1 VDAAEAIALVSD
13 LVRSHGL
20 DYPQE
25 GLRAVRFEV
34 GWRVYA
40 PVQIDDSDPL
50 TFLDLP
56 IGRAVFLV
64 GDSGRVEETS
74 TSIPPEQGHKRFI
87 AREIAVRRANGA
99 SDEIVGVSAPD
110 ERSSPLGA
118 KQRSSAIEFSIAES
132 ARKNDS
138 VGGRHTLNL
147 GDGAPGQTTR

>member
-1 VDAAEAIALVSD
+1 
-13 LVRSHGL
+13 
-20 DYPQE
+20 
-25 GLRAVRFEV
+25 
-34 GWRVYA
+34 
-40 PVQIDDSDPL
+40 VQIDDSDPL

-147 GDGAPGQTTR
+147 GDGAPGQRHAEVYLARGGVVAESAHWLGRDAAKQLDN